1 MIQKTSHNYTQPQ
14 SVLLNDIRDGVLRS
28 PEVRPQVVDD
38 VSRRISSGSY
48 YIQIDRIV
56 EKLLSHNVGD
66 RI

>member
-1 MIQKTSHNYTQPQ
+1 MIHKTSHNHTQPQ
-14 SVLLNDIRDGVLRS
+14 NVLLNDIRDRVLKS

-38 VSRRISSGSY
+38 VSRRILSGSY

-56 EKLLSHNVGD
+56 EKLLSHDAGD